1 MKEEY
6 KDLEEL
12 KRAMQKK
19 QEHPEEE
26 AELKIS
32 REDMFKA
39 VLDLSSQIKELV
51 DIFKLASEGMKAED
65 NAYEEVKGKLD
76 TLLKNDQ
83 DLAKGVLMVIENQK
97 EGEEN
102 IAKMRE
108 QQIQQ
113 QGIQPMPMSMPMNPQ
128 PRMREME
135 PLSPTLPRRESVRTF
150 NLLNAVYPN
159 LQNSPQPVRVMQE
172 KEPEEPVNED
182 ENLSEIEAP
191 APDFNYPSQK
201 PRPMR

>member
-1 MKEEY
+1 MNEEY

-12 KRAMQKK
+12 KRALQKK

-26 AELKIS
+26 ADLKIS
-32 REDMFKA
+32 RDDLFKA
-39 VLDLSSQIKELV
+39 VVDLSSQIKELV

-113 QGIQPMPMSMPMNPQ
+113 QGMQPMPMSMPITPQ
-128 PRMREME
+128 RIREME
-135 PLSPTLPRRESVRTF
+135 PLGPTLPRREPVRTF
-150 NLLNAVYPN
+150 NLLNTVYPN
-159 LQNSPQPVRVMQE
+159 LPSSPQPVRVMQE
-172 KEPEEPVNED
+172 KEPEFSLAED

-191 APDFNYPSQK
+191 TPDFNYPSQK
-201 PRPMR
+201 PKPMR

>member
-12 KRAMQKK
+12 KRALQKK

-32 REDMFKA
+32 REEMFKA
-39 VLDLSSQIKELV
+39 VVDLSSQIKELV

-97 EGEEN
+97 EGEES

-113 QGIQPMPMSMPMNPQ
+113 QGMQPMPMSMPMNP

-135 PLSPTLPRRESVRTF
+135 PLSPTLPRREPVRTF

-159 LQNSPQPVRVMQE
+159 LASAPQPVRVMQE
-172 KEPEEPVNED
+172 KEPDAPVDED

-191 APDFNYPSQK
+191 TPDFNYPSQK
-201 PRPMR
+201 QRPMR